1 MASRS
6 LHGRSTDLWI
16 GLPPVLVSAGT
27 SPFAHAGN
35 RILDEVS
42 YVPMVSLASRCPI
55 TAPLVSLIERVTTSP
70 VRAPG
75 DDLTWHRVDVQGRHA
90 SYGVGGDGPP
100 VVFLH
105 GWAMGN
111 HAYKRAVRRLTTRG
125 CRVYAPAMPSFA
137 RSADLPSDAM
147 SIEGYAAWVA
157 DFMEEVGIEDP
168 ALVIGHSFGGG
179 VAIKLAHDHP
189 ARVRYLVL
197 LNSVG
202 GGAGVRFSDRPPWDW
217 ALGLAREFVPVGKG
231 IEMMQAMRD
240 DLLTN
245 MITNPVGL
253 LRAGD
258 LARRADL
265 TAELAEL
272 RSRKLP
278 VLALTSEGDGVVP
291 HAAFDALCT
300 AVGTEGRIISGRH
313 SWLLADPDTFGEVMG
328 NVVEVQVSEHRATT
342 AKSRSTEI
350 ADLLATTSLPRRR
363 AKALLRDASPLW
375 LMSEPP
381 GVLAGDLALCHPRLK
396 KGEVRAVAR
405 AIIDSSAVR
414 LTVVAHDRPGLLAD
428 SAAVLASHGL
438 SISEASAGTW
448 TSAGIGVHA
457 LTLHPKAAIADEQWA
472 DLGADLRKMGN
483 SPLDADLVFMP
494 LGQATVAVDGDAAG
508 HSLVRVTARDQL
520 GLLWASCRWFADNG
534 VSIETLHASTMAAVA
549 SLTFVVD
556 GECDADDLVA
566 HLSRPGPRR
575 RVTAA

>member
-1 MASRS
+1 MLERA
-6 LHGRSTDLWI
+6 
-16 GLPPVLVSAGT
+16 
-27 SPFAHAGN
+27 
-35 RILDEVS
+35 
-42 YVPMVSLASRCPI
+42 
-55 TAPLVSLIERVTTSP
+55 TATPLR
-70 VRAPG
+70 RPG
-75 DDLTWHRVDVQGRHA
+75 DDLTWHPIEVQGRRA

-105 GWAMGN
+105 GWAMGH

-125 CRVYAPAMPSFA
+125 CRVYAPAMPGFA
-137 RSADLPSDAM
+137 RSADLPSHAM

-157 DFMEEVGIEDP
+157 AFMDEVAIVDP

-189 ARVRYLVL
+189 EHVRYLVL

-217 ALGLAREFVPVGKG
+217 VLGFARELFPIDKG
-231 IEMMQAMRD
+231 IEMVQAMRD

-253 LRAGD
+253 LKAGQ

-265 TAELAEL
+265 TVELAEL
-272 RSRKLP
+272 RERKLP
-278 VLALTSEGDGVVP
+278 VLALTSEGDSVIP
-291 HAAFDALCT
+291 HAAFDALCA

-313 SWLLADPDTFGEVMG
+313 SWLLADPDSFGEVLG
-328 NVVEVQVSEHRATT
+328 NVVEVQVSEHQATT
-342 AKSRSTEI
+342 ATSRSTEI
-350 ADLLATTSLPRRR
+350 AGMLGSTSVPRRR
-363 AKALLRDASPLW
+363 ARALLRDASPLW

-396 KGEVRAVAR
+396 KDEVRAVAR
-405 AIIDSSAVR
+405 PLESSTAVR

-438 SISEASAGTW
+438 SITEASAGTW
-448 TSAGIGVHA
+448 TATGIAVHA
-457 LTLHPKAAIADEQWA
+457 LTLQPEIPISDDAWARLGTDLQTMGAAP
-472 DLGADLRKMGN
+472 LGTN
-483 SPLDADLVFMP
+483 LVFMP
-494 LGQATVAVDGDAAG
+494 LGHATVAVDGDATG

-520 GLLWASCRWFADNG
+520 GLLWATCRWLADNG
-534 VSIETLHASTMAAVA
+534 VSIETLHASAAGGVA
-549 SLTFVVD
+549 SETFVVV
-556 GECDADDLVA
+556 GECDADSLAA